1 MGHEDFHESDEH
13 DDVENSSEFDEPL
26 QHGGEPHSTEDD
38 DDVEDAPES
47 ESSLHDG
54 SELHSHDEAWEY
66 FSACFDENRT
76 EARGRARSGWPSY
89 WVGNLEDA
97 DVIVHA
103 AIFSLARRTE
113 PHHLDPDKE
122 TFRRDGPGLLYR
134 QIAYTKSSE
143 IRRRAGW
150 YGRIATP
157 TTDEDGHFIDPV
169 DGLSYVFSEPHDLA
183 ETGQLTDDG
192 FDPDVELLELRLLA
206 ACGPRIR
213 ERLRSISDDQRTA
226 LRTKLEVKSGLRP
239 KGDNA
244 PDLDRQHLSRARKA
258 LAKEIL
264 AAAAEIDLPPTSAD
278 LGYTFTDDIV
288 LRLLD
293 LGHIGWHDLR

>member
-1 MGHEDFHESDEH
+1 MGHEDVHEFDER
-13 DDVENSSEFDEPL
+13 DDVENSSESGDSLE
-26 QHGGEPHSTEDD
+26 HGGEPYSSEDD
-38 DDVEDAPES
+38 DEVDDAPEC

-54 SELHSHDEAWEY
+54 SELHSYDEAWEY

-89 WVGNLEDA
+89 WIGNLEDA

-134 QIAYTKSSE
+134 QIAFTKCSE
-143 IRRRAGW
+143 IRRRARR
-150 YGRIATP
+150 YGRIVTP
-157 TTDEDGHFIDPV
+157 TTDEGGHFIDPV
-169 DGLSYVFSEPHDLA
+169 DGLSYTFSEPHDLV
-183 ETGQLTDDG
+183 ETGQLTEDG

-206 ACGPRIR
+206 SCGPRIR

-226 LRTKLEVKSGLRP
+226 LRYKLEARSGLRP
-239 KGDNA
+239 KRGNA
-244 PDLDRQHLSRARKA
+244 PDLARQHLTRARKA

-264 AAAAEIDLPPTSAD
+264 AAAAEIGLPPTAAD
-278 LGYTFTDDIV
+278 LGYTFMDDIV